1 MTSSST
7 LREWS
12 LLNRSSITILKK
24 LTRSYDQNEGA
35 MNLNRLK
42 SSSYNLKV
50 QKNMEA
56 MRQIVWGPRKLCFLC
71 RKLHDFFWVPISSS
85 KLHDFFVI
93 SLSSSVEICTLRSE
107 LHETRPKKS
116 VLILI
121 GKIRGFL
128 KSLRFWTLFQFPVGS
143 SQTCKDLA
151 AKTRIKLH
159 FSSV

>member
-1 MTSSST
+1 M
-7 LREWS
+7 
-12 LLNRSSITILKK
+12 LKK

-56 MRQIVWGPRKLCFLC
+56 MRQIVWIARKLRFSC
-71 RKLHDFFWVPISSS
+71 RKLHDFFWVSISSS
-85 KLHDFFVI
+85 KLHDSFAN

-128 KSLRFWTLFQFPVGS
+128 KSLRFWTFFQFPVGS
-143 SQTCKDLA
+143 STEVNGGRQ
-151 AKTRIKLH
+151 KTLVKLH
-159 FSSV
+159 FPAF

>member
-1 MTSSST
+1 M
-7 LREWS
+7 
-12 LLNRSSITILKK
+12 LKK

-56 MRQIVWGPRKLCFLC
+56 MRQIVWIARKLRFSC
-71 RKLHDFFWVPISSS
+71 RKLHDFFWVSISSS
-85 KLHDFFVI
+85 KLHNFFAN

-116 VLILI
+116 VLIFI
-121 GKIRGFL
+121 RKIRGFL
-128 KSLRFWTLFQFPVGS
+128 KSRRFWTCSTAQFNS
-143 SQTCKDLA
+143 SIWPNAEMSELLMGE
-151 AKTRIKLH
+151 IKKATLPKLE
-159 FSSV
+159 

>member
-1 MTSSST
+1 
-7 LREWS
+7 
-12 LLNRSSITILKK
+12 
-24 LTRSYDQNEGA
+24 

-56 MRQIVWGPRKLCFLC
+56 MRQIVCIRRKLCFLC
-71 RKLHDFFWVPISSS
+71 RKLHDFFWVSISSS
-85 KLHDFFVI
+85 KLHSFFAN

-128 KSLRFWTLFQFPVGS
+128 KSLRFWTFFQFPVGS
-143 SQTCKDLA
+143 STEVNGGRQ
-151 AKTRIKLH
+151 KTLVKLY
-159 FSSV
+159 FPAF